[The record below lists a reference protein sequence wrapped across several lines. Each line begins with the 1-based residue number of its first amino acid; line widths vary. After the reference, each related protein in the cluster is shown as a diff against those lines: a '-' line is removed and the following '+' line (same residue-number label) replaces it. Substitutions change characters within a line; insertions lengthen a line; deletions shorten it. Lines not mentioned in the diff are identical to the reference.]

1 MSSLRPG
8 SGWWNSAAT
17 PALVLALLALAAI
30 ARPAHAQELAADA
43 GWRDVSVAEYRLH
56 LEDLDGV
63 TADCQTQRRLNGAA
77 PAKTAPANDDACDP
91 ARIGPDD
98 RVHGVAS
105 GDSLPREVRYDWLR
119 SVLGRAENKGA
130 QAKPTAIGAVT
141 DAKSHQLSVDALL
154 AEARQRLQ
162 EDAKLAESTTEA
174 SPSYAGERKSLNA
187 ILAQKAYQG
196 VTEVSVTDRFRE
208 WFDNLLDKVLSGLYR
223 FGSRSPWIAFTLR
236 ALLLAAICTLLIW
249 FLVRIERR
257 SRVRLVPD
265 DAPAPGAPSAREWQ
279 LWLEDAHA
287 MAARGLWRDAIHFI
301 YWASIARLESK
312 RLWPADRARTPR
324 EYLELLAGSD
334 PRKPSL
340 TALTRSFERTW
351 YGGRAAESYD
361 FRAALELAAAL
372 GVGVE

>member
-8 SGWWNSAAT
+8 SGSWSSSAP
-17 PALVLALLALAAI
+17 PALVLALLALAAA
-30 ARPAHAQELAADA
+30 ARPTPAQAFGADA
-43 GWRDVSVAEYRLH
+43 GWRDVSMAEYRLH

-63 TADCQTQRRLNGAA
+63 VVNCQTQRRIRSAA
-77 PAKTAPANDDACDP
+77 PAKTAPASDDACDP

-98 RVHGVAS
+98 RVHGLAS
-105 GDSLPREVRYDWLR
+105 GDALPREVRYDWLR

-130 QAKPTAIGAVT
+130 QAKPIAIGAAT
-141 DAKSHQLSVDALL
+141 DAKNHQLGVDALL

-162 EDAKLAESTTEA
+162 EDAKQAESTPEA

-187 ILAQKAYQG
+187 ILAQKVYQG
-196 VTEVSVTDRFRE
+196 VTQVSARERFVE
-208 WFDNLLDKVLSGLYR
+208 WLYNVLDKILSGFFR

-236 ALLLAAICTLLIW
+236 ALLLVAICTALIW

-324 EYLELLAGSD
+324 EYLRLMAASD
-334 PRKPSL
+334 PRQPSL

-351 YGGRAAESYD
+351 YGGRAAESDD
-361 FRAALELAAAL
+361 FHAALELAAAL
-372 GVGVE
+372 GVE

>member
-1 MSSLRPG
+1 M
-8 SGWWNSAAT
+8 
-17 PALVLALLALAAI
+17 
-30 ARPAHAQELAADA
+30 
-43 GWRDVSVAEYRLH
+43 AEYRQH
-56 LEDLDGV
+56 LEDLDSV
-63 TADCQTQRRLNGAA
+63 AADCEAQRRLNGAA
-77 PAKTAPANDDACDP
+77 PAKTAPANDAACDP

-98 RVHGVAS
+98 RVHGVAA
-105 GDSLPREVRYDWLR
+105 GDSQPREARYDWLR
-119 SVLGRAENKGA
+119 SVLGRAENKGGA
-130 QAKPTAIGAVT
+130 AKPAAIGAAAG
-141 DAKSHQLSVDALL
+141 AKNPPLSVDALL

-162 EDAKLAESTTEA
+162 EDAKQAESTPEA
-174 SPSYAGERKSLNA
+174 SPGYAGERKSLNA

-196 VTEVSVTDRFRE
+196 VTQVSATDRFRE
-208 WFDNLLDKVLSGLYR
+208 RFYNLLDKILSSFFR

-236 ALLLAAICTLLIW
+236 ALLLAAICTALIW

-257 SRVRLVPD
+257 SRVRLTPD

-279 LWLEDAHA
+279 LWLKDAHA
-287 MAARGLWRDAIHFI
+287 MAAKGMWRDAIHFI

-324 EYLELLAGSD
+324 EYLRLMAASD
-334 PRKPSL
+334 PRQPSL

>member
-8 SGWWNSAAT
+8 SGWRNSAAT
-17 PALVLALLALAAI
+17 PALVVALLALAAI
-30 ARPAHAQELAADA
+30 AQLARAQELAADA
-43 GWRDVSVAEYRLH
+43 GWRDVSVAEYRQH

-63 TADCQTQRRLNGAA
+63 VVNCQTQRRLRSAT
-77 PAKTAPANDDACDP
+77 PTNDDACDP

-98 RVHGVAS
+98 RVHGAAP

-119 SVLGRAENKGA
+119 AVLGRAESKGA

-141 DAKSHQLSVDALL
+141 DAKSHPLSVDALL

-162 EDAKLAESTTEA
+162 EDAKQAESTTEA

-196 VTEVSVTDRFRE
+196 VTEVSARERFVE
-208 WFDNLLDKVLSGLYR
+208 WLDNLLDKILSSLFR

-236 ALLLAAICTLLIW
+236 ALLLGAICTLLIW

-257 SRVRLVPD
+257 SRVRLTPD

-279 LWLEDAHA
+279 LWLADAHA

-324 EYLELLAGSD
+324 EYLGLLAGSD

-351 YGGRAAESYD
+351 YGGRVAESYD

-372 GVGVE
+372 GVE